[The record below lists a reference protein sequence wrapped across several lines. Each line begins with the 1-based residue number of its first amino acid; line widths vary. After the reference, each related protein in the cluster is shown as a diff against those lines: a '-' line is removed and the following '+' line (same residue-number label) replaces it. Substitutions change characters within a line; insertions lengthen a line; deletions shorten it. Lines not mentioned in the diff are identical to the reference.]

1 MDYAVRIG
9 INWPREGKD
18 MLVLT
23 RRADQ
28 GDHSRI
34 RIGDDIEITVV
45 QVEGGSVRLG
55 VEAPRDL
62 SIDRQEI
69 WAEKKAEALALA
81 MGQEGAV

>member
-1 MDYAVRIG
+1 
-9 INWPREGKD
+9 

-45 QVEGGSVRLG
+45 QVEGSSVRLG

-62 SIDRQEI
+62 SVDRQEI
-69 WAEKKAEALALA
+69 WAEKKAGARALAT
-81 MGQEGAV
+81 GQEVAV

>member
-1 MDYAVRIG
+1 
-9 INWPREGKD
+9 

-45 QVEGGSVRLG
+45 QVEGGSFRLG
-55 VEAPRDL
+55 VEAPTDVEVHRKEVWDAIK
-62 SIDRQEI
+62 S
-69 WAEKKAEALALA
+69 
-81 MGQEGAV
+81 GARVDAPGDVAP

>member
-1 MDYAVRIG
+1 MDYAVREG

-34 RIGDDIEITVV
+34 RIGDDIELVV
-45 QVEGGSVRLG
+45 VSVRGEAVRLG
-55 VEAPRDL
+55 VEAPTDVEVHRKEVWDAIK
-62 SIDRQEI
+62 S
-69 WAEKKAEALALA
+69 
-81 MGQEGAV
+81 GARVDAPGDVAP

>member
-1 MDYAVRIG
+1 
-9 INWPREGKD
+9 

-23 RRADQ
+23 RRAER

-69 WAEKKAEALALA
+69 WAEKKAEALAFA
-81 MGQEGAV
+81 TGQEGAL

>member
-1 MDYAVRIG
+1 
-9 INWPREGKD
+9 

-28 GDHSRI
+28 GDRSRI
-34 RIGDDIEITVV
+34 RIGDDIEIIVV

-69 WAEKKAEALALA
+69 WAEKAEGRVFAT
-81 MGQEGAV
+81 GQGGAV

>member
-1 MDYAVRIG
+1 
-9 INWPREGKD
+9 

-34 RIGDDIEITVV
+34 RIGDDIEIVLV
-45 QVEGGSVRLG
+45 SVRGESVRLG
-55 VEAPRDL
+55 VEAPTDL
-62 SIDRQEI
+62 SVDRQEI

-81 MGQEGAV
+81 MGQEAAV

>member
-1 MDYAVRIG
+1 
-9 INWPREGKD
+9 

-55 VEAPRDL
+55 VEAPTDVEVHRKEVWDAIK
-62 SIDRQEI
+62 S
-69 WAEKKAEALALA
+69 
-81 MGQEGAV
+81 GARVDAPGDVAP

>member
-1 MDYAVRIG
+1 
-9 INWPREGKD
+9 

-23 RRADQ
+23 RRAER
-28 GDHSRI
+28 GEHSRI